1 MGHTYLS
8 HMLHII
14 FSVKERRRLLTKET
28 RERLFAYMI
37 GIARKNDMKILA
49 VGGVED
55 HVHLLVSM
63 PSSISLAEAAQR
75 IKGVSS
81 RWIHETF
88 PALQGFA
95 WQEGYAAF
103 SVSLSRMD
111 RTVKYILGQEEHH
124 KKVSFQEEFIAFLK
138 AHKIEY
144 DERYVWG

>member
-144 DERYVWG
+144 D